1 MDDCIKYYDRFIST
15 IEPTD
20 KYISLNYYNEKYDII
35 PNHIINL
42 SLHNSKNKYNN
53 LPSSI
58 ELLNIFRGEKTNVN
72 NLPKS
77 LHILDIHSTYSK
89 YNLHI
94 NNLPNNIIKIRIKN
108 NIKLNNLPHSLKI
121 LYTSDNKYIC
131 NKLPY
136 NLETYSTI
144 FYNNTRLRINN
155 LPKNIK
161 ELYLKN
167 TINSNNFG
175 KLTDITINSNCK
187 INNLP
192 HSIKYLSILGY
203 FMDIIIKK
211 LPLELLSFTIET
223 SNNHPMDNLPNKLIS
238 LTINKDYG
246 NYNFNQP
253 LDLLPESLLYLKLY
267 LHTDYKY
274 KINDLPSSIK
284 YIIINDDAKIYFNKM
299 YKRKIISF

>member
-1 MDDCIKYYDRFIST
+1 MNDCIKYYDRFIST
-15 IEPTD
+15 IESTD
-20 KYISLNYYNEKYDII
+20 KYINLKYYNEKYDII
-35 PNHIINL
+35 PNHIIKL
-42 SLHNSKNKYNN
+42 LLHNSNNKCNN

-58 ELLNIFRGEKTNVN
+58 ELLDIFRGEKTNVN

-89 YNLHI
+89 YKLRI
-94 NNLPNNIIKIRIKN
+94 NNLPNNIIKIIIKN

-121 LYTSDNKYIC
+121 LYTFDNKYIC

-136 NLETYSTI
+136 NLETYYTI

-211 LPLELLSFTIET
+211 LPLELLSFTIVS

-238 LTINKDYG
+238 LTINRDYD
-246 NYNFNQP
+246 NCNFNQP
-253 LDLLPESLLYLKLY
+253 LDLLPESLLYLNLY

-284 YIIINDDAKIYFNKM
+284 YIVVNDNAKIYFNKM